1 MITRRFFLVLVLLSP
16 RAFPQGSPDFSGIFF
31 RTGVFIGNPTKRPK
45 LPLGAIPPLV
55 LEVSQ
60 RGESLGVTA
69 MQNGATS
76 TCSYRTDGA
85 KRVNMYGDG
94 VLTVDRA
101 KIKKEKLLIES
112 TLVARAGTLGTSTN
126 TLHVKQT
133 WELSPDRQTLVIS
146 GNSSVQGHL
155 GTETYARMPTLDAA
169 MTRAE
174 ATSEMNKCNGSL
186 SAVANQLEPDLEKGV
201 LLGITT
207 YQQFTR
213 GVSFVAGLGG
223 PFLQGLVRSDGPS
236 GRVFQK
242 NGQRVEIFPDSVAL
256 EIESWVTNNS
266 LLTIDPLA
274 TLPGQSGAPEELLN
288 LHFRLKWIG
297 SVTRDLGEV
306 RSDLIT
312 EVWPELRP
320 PRKWYKIEVP
330 AKNVP
335 LDDNLEIRIL
345 TNEGKQLGC
354 ISGHL

>member
-1 MITRRFFLVLVLLSP
+1 MITRRFFLVLVLLSSP
-16 RAFPQGSPDFSGIFF
+16 AFPQSSPDFSGIFF
-31 RTGVFIGNPTKRPK
+31 RTGAFIGKPARNRM
-45 LPLGAIPPLV
+45 LPAESIPPLV
-55 LEVSQ
+55 LVVSQ
-60 RGESLGVTA
+60 SGQSFGVTA

-101 KIKKEKLLIES
+101 KFKKEKLLIQS
-112 TLVARAGTLGTSTN
+112 TLVARAGALGTSTN
-126 TLHVKQT
+126 DLHVKQT
-133 WELSPDRQTLVIS
+133 WDLSPDRQTLVIS
-146 GNSSVQGHL
+146 GDSPVQGHL
-155 GTETYARMPTLDAA
+155 GTETYSRLPTLDAA

-174 ATSEMNKCNGSL
+174 AASEMNRCNGSL
-186 SAVANQLEPDLEKGV
+186 SAVANQLEPGLEKGV
-201 LLGITT
+201 LLGITA
-207 YQQFTR
+207 YKQFTR

-223 PFLQGLVRSDGPS
+223 PFFQGLVRSDGPS
-236 GRVFQK
+236 GREFLK
-242 NGQRVEIFPDSVAL
+242 NGQRIETFPDSVAL
-256 EIESWVTNNS
+256 EIEPWVSNNS
-266 LLTIDPLA
+266 LLAIDPLA
-274 TLPGQSGAPEELLN
+274 TLPGHSGVPEELLN

-312 EVWPELRP
+312 EVWPELKP